1 MHYCLK
7 CLWREACSCLPRLLG
22 NPHFVECGR
31 VCHISDGQHQSPS
44 VMAQTFH
51 FCYLMVA
58 ANFEGCWYKEKRLNK
73 IKKRKEKKAKGK
85 RKGSGIVV
93 VDQYEIVK
101 NCMSERWSVSESE
114 SERDKL
120 KIITKDLTK

>member
-1 MHYCLK
+1 
-7 CLWREACSCLPRLLG
+7 
-22 NPHFVECGR
+22 
-31 VCHISDGQHQSPS
+31 
-44 VMAQTFH
+44 MAQTFH
-51 FCYLMVA
+51 FCYLMVT

-73 IKKRKEKKAKGK
+73 IKKRKEKKRKLKGK

-114 SERDKL
+114 RDKL